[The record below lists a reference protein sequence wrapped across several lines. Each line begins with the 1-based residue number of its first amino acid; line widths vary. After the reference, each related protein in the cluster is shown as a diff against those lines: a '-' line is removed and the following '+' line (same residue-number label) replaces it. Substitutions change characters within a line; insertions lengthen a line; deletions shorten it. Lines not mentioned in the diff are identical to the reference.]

1 MFDVEYNDG
10 RYEYTDN
17 SGQQRKYPT
26 FEELDKCC
34 KHCGEK
40 LGEHNLV
47 LGNLRK
53 NIYICRTCDT
63 NRKKSREHRKLVK
76 TRQHVRK
83 SEPEIKTGYVY
94 VFSIPAYVGHVK
106 IGMSIDVDKRKTG
119 ANTWTPFQ
127 DVIEHGKIYSEDKR
141 RLEDNVHH
149 TLREHVA
156 KSKEWFKV
164 TPEIALKTIR
174 ECERKIND

>member
-40 LGEHNLV
+40 IGEHNLV

-53 NIYICRTCDT
+53 NIYICRTCAFRTSDKCRNT
-63 NRKKSREHRKLVK
+63 PSWPDIYLSIVFPVQERR
-76 TRQHVRK
+76 
-83 SEPEIKTGYVY
+83 PGGY
-94 VFSIPAYVGHVK
+94 SW
-106 IGMSIDVDKRKTG
+106 IG
-119 ANTWTPFQ
+119 N
-127 DVIEHGKIYSEDKR
+127 
-141 RLEDNVHH
+141 
-149 TLREHVA
+149 TLREIIP
-156 KSKEWFKV
+156 SQE
-164 TPEIALKTIR
+164 
-174 ECERKIND
+174 

>member
-10 RYEYTDN
+10 RYEYIDN
-17 SGQQRKYPT
+17 SGQQRKYPS
-26 FEELDKCC
+26 FDELDKCC

-63 NRKKSREHRKLVK
+63 NRKKARDHRQLVT
-76 TRQHVRK
+76 TRQEVRK

-94 VFSIPAYVGHVK
+94 VFSIPAYQGYVK

-119 ANTWTPFQ
+119 ANTWTPFK
-127 DVIEHGKIYSEDKR
+127 DVVEHGKIYSEDKR
-141 RLEDNVHH
+141 KLEDRVHH
-149 TLREHVA
+149 SLRKHVA
-156 KSKEWFKV
+156 ASKEWFKV
-164 TPEIALKTIR
+164 TPELALKTVR
-174 ECERKIND
+174 ECERNMND